1 MISSEEPDPDAKDP
15 TADDPQRLLILAYT
29 RLFLLPE
36 RPDGS
41 KQTIVTS
48 FGPFQVRLSELS
60 PAVHSKSCPL
70 WIELCDSVGKS
81 VIDSIGCQDLQEAGE
96 AVEAFVSE
104 AKRLS
109 NIVPPEHFGF

>member
-1 MISSEEPDPDAKDP
+1 MTSFEDPDRDAKDP

-36 RPDGS
+36 RPDGA
-41 KQTIVTS
+41 KQTTVAS
-48 FGPFQVRLSELS
+48 FGPFQLRLSELP
-60 PAVHSKSCPL
+60 PAVHSRACPL
-70 WIELCDSVGKS
+70 WIELCDSVEKR
-81 VIDSIGCQDLQEAGE
+81 VIDSIGCRDLHEAGE

-109 NIVPPEHFGF
+109 NIGPPEHSGF

>member
-1 MISSEEPDPDAKDP
+1 M
-15 TADDPQRLLILAYT
+15 
-29 RLFLLPE
+29 FLLRE

-41 KQTIVTS
+41 KQTIVAS

-60 PAVHSKSCPL
+60 PAVRSKACPL
-70 WIELCDSVGKS
+70 WIELCGSV
-81 VIDSIGCQDLQEAGE
+81 GCQDLQEAGA

-109 NIVPPEHFGF
+109 NIVPPKRSEF